1 MCPACPVA
9 HLHLLQPSDGRR
21 SADGQEEEGARAR
34 LWCGLCPFLKA
45 ALAQPSSTDDAVCSL
60 PPASHIT
67 FELYERTSS
76 EEGGKKG
83 FSLSIAISE
92 GAHSP
97 AILDSSVDARH
108 SLNVQARK
116 KFLSCVARRAVL
128 SVSNVCPD
136 PSSFLAWPQ
145 SHAL

>member
-1 MCPACPVA
+1 MYP
-9 HLHLLQPSDGRR
+9 RR
-21 SADGQEEEGARAR
+21 LS
-34 LWCGLCPFLKA
+34 
-45 ALAQPSSTDDAVCSL
+45 
-60 PPASHIT
+60 ASHIT

-116 KFLSCVARRAVL
+116 KFLSCVFRVRLEKRGGSRVY
-128 SVSNVCPD
+128 
-136 PSSFLAWPQ
+136 
-145 SHAL
+145 

>member
-1 MCPACPVA
+1 MAAGLPMDKKKKVPE
-9 HLHLLQPSDGRR
+9 LDY
-21 SADGQEEEGARAR
+21 GAVSV
-34 LWCGLCPFLKA
+34 
-45 ALAQPSSTDDAVCSL
+45 PSSKQLPLSL
-60 PPASHIT
+60 PQLTTPSARFHQR
-67 FELYERTSS
+67 RTSHS
-76 EEGGKKG
+76 NCT
-83 FSLSIAISE
+83 SAPRPRRVARRALSIAISE